1 MTIEEMHRELWK
13 YCCRFN
19 LCRNGCRLY
28 TPKCGCIWNELS
40 DESTD
45 DCYRFLIAEGLI
57 GKPEQ
62 PEINFV
68 KVERN
73 DEVDDKNDKIKTPI
87 ARIIIGGSAAKPYY
101 SIQYFD
107 PTDKEFHIGFSSYAL
122 NYVQEWLCENF
133 EIVNEPTCIP
143 YISPKDRVNQNDEV
157 KPTNDAVQHP
167 SHYTQGGIE
176 CIEAIRAS
184 MTADGF
190 CDYCKGNIIKYIWR
204 WRDKGGVEDLKK
216 ASVYLDWLIN
226 AAEGKRKEN
235 DE

>member
-1 MTIEEMHRELWK
+1 MTIEEMRNKLTE
-13 YCCRFN
+13 YCYGFIHCE
-19 LCRNGCRLY
+19 NGCRLRK
-28 TPKCGCIWNELS
+28 PGGFCRWNDLS
-40 DESTD
+40 DESTEN
-45 DCYRFLIAEGLI
+45 CYWFLVNEGLI

-68 KVERN
+68 KVERK
-73 DEVDDKNDKIKTPI
+73 DEV
-87 ARIIIGGSAAKPYY
+87 
-101 SIQYFD
+101 
-107 PTDKEFHIGFSSYAL
+107 E
-122 NYVQEWLCENF
+122 
-133 EIVNEPTCIP
+133 
-143 YISPKDRVNQNDEV
+143 
-157 KPTNDAVQHP
+157 PTNDTVQHP

-226 AAEGKRKEN
+226 AAEGKEKK
-235 DE
+235 

>member
-1 MTIEEMHRELWK
+1 MTIDEMRNSLDK
-13 YCCRFN
+13 YCKKFD
-19 LCRNGCRLY
+19 LCSDGCRLRN
-28 TPKCGCIWNELS
+28 PNDGSCRCSWDDLS
-40 DESTD
+40 GGSTE
-45 DCYRFLIAEGLI
+45 DCYWFLVNEGLI
-57 GKPEQ
+57 SKPEQ
-62 PEINFV
+62 PEIKFV

-73 DEVDDKNDKIKTPI
+73 DEV
-87 ARIIIGGSAAKPYY
+87 
-101 SIQYFD
+101 
-107 PTDKEFHIGFSSYAL
+107 E
-122 NYVQEWLCENF
+122 
-133 EIVNEPTCIP
+133 
-143 YISPKDRVNQNDEV
+143 
-157 KPTNDAVQHP
+157 PTNDAVQHP

-226 AAEGKRKEN
+226 AADGKRKEN

>member
-1 MTIEEMHRELWK
+1 MMTIEEMRNKLTE
-13 YCCRFN
+13 YCYRFEYCENSCR
-19 LCRNGCRLY
+19 LRKPDIGCR
-28 TPKCGCIWNELS
+28 WNYFSE
-40 DESTD
+40 ESTE
-45 DCYRFLIAEGLI
+45 DCYHFLIAEGLI

-73 DEVDDKNDKIKTPI
+73 DEV
-87 ARIIIGGSAAKPYY
+87 
-101 SIQYFD
+101 
-107 PTDKEFHIGFSSYAL
+107 E
-122 NYVQEWLCENF
+122 
-133 EIVNEPTCIP
+133 
-143 YISPKDRVNQNDEV
+143 
-157 KPTNDAVQHP
+157 PTNDAVQHP

-176 CIEAIRAS
+176 CIEAIKAS

-204 WRDKGGVEDLKK
+204 WRDKGGVEDLRK
-216 ASVYLDWLIN
+216 ASVYLGWLIN